1 MHRGRHSH
9 TETRNQTVN
18 TYIYTHI
25 YKYTY
30 RCIDVTTPKNTPSS
44 KTHKSMNIC
53 ICVHR
58 CHHSP
63 KQAI

>member
-30 RCIDVTTPKNTPSS
+30 RCIDVTTPKTL
-44 KTHKSMNIC
+44 
-53 ICVHR
+53 
-58 CHHSP
+58 
-63 KQAI
+63 QAVKHINL